1 MSQQTFMV
9 TGLHCQSW
17 VRVVSGALTA
27 LPTVSAVEV
36 DLDAEGASTVRVET
50 TADLSVEQVRAVLAD
65 EGDYTVVG

>member
-9 TGLHCQSW
+9 TGLHCQSC
-17 VRVVSGALTA
+17 VRVVSGALTE
-27 LPTVSAVEV
+27 LPAVSAVEV

-50 TADLSVEQVRAVLAD
+50 EADLSVEQVREALAD